1 MLLETRPFLP
11 IWWLAAVQCL
21 GLTCAWLARVHQGSR
36 RQSSWQWLFLLLFA
50 LVGVTTL
57 SAAMTSPAW
66 CLVCGTTLAVMLL
79 AAVWDFDKG
88 KTALARQW
96 P

>member
-1 MLLETRPFLP
+1 
-11 IWWLAAVQCL
+11 
-21 GLTCAWLARVHQGSR
+21 
-36 RQSSWQWLFLLLFA
+36 LFLLLFA

-79 AAVWDFDKG
+79 AAVWDFDNG
-88 KTALARQW
+88 KTALAR
-96 P
+96 